1 MKKIIFTIMII
12 SVMNSF
18 PSITKI
24 KNFLLKEYNIPINS
38 EKLQIILNEI
48 YDSKG
53 TIINI
58 EKYNIFDSM
67 IFMMLNITFESILEK
82 IVNDKINNVNDKIN
96 YVNDLSI
103 GDLKIILGKKDRE
116 IEDLKE
122 VVEELRTNYWNLKH
136 NTNLL

>member
-1 MKKIIFTIMII
+1 
-12 SVMNSF
+12 MNSF
-18 PSITKI
+18 PSIIKI
-24 KNFLLKEYNIPINS
+24 KTFLLKEYNIPINS